1 MNTQEKTEKYVMK
14 TYNRYPVSFVK
25 GEGCWLYDEEGK
37 KYLDMLAGIA
47 VCNLGHCHPKVSEQY
62 ASRQRP

>member
-1 MNTQEKTEKYVMK
+1 MGENVFEKTENFVMK

-25 GEGCWLYDEEGK
+25 GEGCWLYDSEGK

-47 VCNLGHCHPKVSEQY
+47 VCNLGPVSY
-62 ASRQRP
+62 THLTLPTKA